1 MPIDVRDMKRR
12 TALEFYEHEPVF
24 KVVFDVQTPGVLVPP
39 NWMAANP
46 PVIHFDLGEGLAR
59 PIKDLVIDE
68 EGISGTFSFER
79 STFFCRVPWDA
90 VGALA
95 VEEKIAVGWQPLG
108 PAAQTRIEVVRTAK
122 SRSTKALNVSETVA
136 KHARSKFK
144 VIEGGR

>member
-24 KVVFDVQTPGVLVPP
+24 KVVLDVRSPGVLLPP
-39 NWMAANP
+39 NWMKADP
-46 PVIHFDLGEGLAR
+46 PVINLDVGEGLAR

-108 PAAQTRIEVVRTAK
+108 PTGVEIKKVVSTAK
-122 SRSTKALNVSETVA
+122 EMRR
-136 KHARSKFK
+136 ARFK
-144 VIEGGR
+144 VIEGGGG